1 MPVLMS
7 RAILAL
13 ALGLAFPALA
23 QDPSDGERCQART
36 TSHDE
41 RIAACSAVIAE
52 GRENGRGLAVAYCNR
67 GHALTEKKELDRAMA
82 DLDEAIRIDSN
93 YATAYDNR
101 ASAWHAKKNYQRAI
115 ADYTRAIELR
125 PGEAMTYLRR
135 GNVYRDMDA

>member
-13 ALGLAFPALA
+13 ALGLASPALA
-23 QDPSDGERCQART
+23 QAPSDGERCQART
-36 TSHDE
+36 TLHDE

-67 GHALTEKKELDRAMA
+67 GHALTEKKELDLDRAIA
-82 DLDEAIRIDSN
+82 DFSEAIRIDPS

-101 ASAWHAKKNYQRAI
+101 ASAWHAKKNYQRAV
-115 ADYTRAIELR
+115 ADYTRAI
-125 PGEAMTYLRR
+125 
-135 GNVYRDMDA
+135 